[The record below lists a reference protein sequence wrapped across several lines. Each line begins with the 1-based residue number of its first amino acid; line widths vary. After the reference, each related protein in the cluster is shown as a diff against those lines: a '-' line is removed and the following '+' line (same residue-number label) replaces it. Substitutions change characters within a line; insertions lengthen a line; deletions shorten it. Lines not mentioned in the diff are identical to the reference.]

1 MPAIRKTAEEAIRL
15 IDPGSTVMVG
25 GFGLSGAPLR
35 LIDALEKAGVREL
48 TVISDNIERQS
59 LGKLVRAGMVKK
71 AIGTYFTTNP
81 DVVEAYYAGK
91 IEVELLPQGTF
102 CEAIRAGGSGIPAF
116 YTPTAAG
123 TDLAKGKEIRYF
135 DGRPYVLERALRG
148 DVSLIRAHKA
158 DELGNLV
165 YYKTARNFNPLMAMA
180 SDWVIAEVDEIVPA
194 GSLDPEAI
202 VTPHVFV
209 DILVTE

>member
-1 MPAIRKTAEEAIRL
+1 
-15 IDPGSTVMVG
+15 
-25 GFGLSGAPLR
+25 

-135 DGRPYVLERALRG
+135 DGRPYVLERARSEERRVG
-148 DVSLIRAHKA
+148 KECRCGWSR
-158 DELGNLV
+158 
-165 YYKTARNFNPLMAMA
+165 YK
-180 SDWVIAEVDEIVPA
+180 
-194 GSLDPEAI
+194 
-202 VTPHVFV
+202 
-209 DILVTE
+209 